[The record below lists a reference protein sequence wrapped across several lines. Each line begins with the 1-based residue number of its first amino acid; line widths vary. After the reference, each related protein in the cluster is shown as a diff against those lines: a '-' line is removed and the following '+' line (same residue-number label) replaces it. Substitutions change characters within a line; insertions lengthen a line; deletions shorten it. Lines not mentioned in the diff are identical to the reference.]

1 MVFEEF
7 AGQIQLQ
14 KMLKFLDPYPMA
26 LEVKGGM
33 RPAMYETV
41 IITSNTRPDGWYRDE
56 QEGGQED
63 GRTPCTLGQA
73 WLQEREQ
80 HHLQNLRDLPGACS
94 AWSNNEALA

>member
-41 IITSNTRPDGWYRDE
+41 IITSNTRPDGWYKDE
-56 QEGGQED
+56 EAGGR
-63 GRTPCTLGQA
+63 GRTHSLHSGTGLASRTGTTP
-73 WLQEREQ
+73 
-80 HHLQNLRDLPGACS
+80 S
-94 AWSNNEALA
+94 AGHVART

>member
-14 KMLKFLDPYPMA
+14 KMLKLLDPYPLA

-33 RPAMYETV
+33 RPAMYTLA
-41 IITSNTRPDGWYRDE
+41 IITSNTRPDGWYKDE
-56 QEGGQED
+56 EQAREED

-80 HHLQNLRDLPGACS
+80 HHLQDMRDVPGTCT
-94 AWSNNEALA
+94 AWCNHEALA